1 MDELLKLREGIK
13 VQKRFQE
20 PLREFVNVALEKYGE
35 KIEAIILFGSVAMGK
50 AKRDSDIDIL
60 IVTKDEDFRLRRA
73 LIGISFDI
81 LLETEENISV
91 KALSKEEFERNKNFS
106 FLRNVISEGVKVV

>member
-106 FLRNVISEGVKVV
+106 FLRNVVSEGVKVV